1 MELALVSFLVLCGV
15 VIIAYAGLHRRGRG
29 AEGGSAADTGSD
41 GGDGSD
47 GGGDSGGDGGGG
59 D

>member
-15 VIIAYAGLHRRGRG
+15 VIIAYAGMHRRGRG
-29 AEGGSAADTGSD
+29 ADSGSGADAGSDNGDTG
-41 GGDGSD
+41 
-47 GGGDSGGDGGGG
+47 GGGDSDGGGG